1 MVEKVDKLGQQ
12 GAGLGQLESHCLTQG
27 EVVIEGLVEGLH
39 TLPPGHGKASARKA
53 P

>member
-27 EVVIEGLVEGLH
+27 EVVLEGLAEGLH
-39 TLPPGHGKASARKA
+39 TSPPGHGKASARKA